1 MAASAT
7 NVMAACA
14 AAAAV
19 ACGGAVIATN
29 VPTADALRAF
39 APAAPPAAPT
49 FPEAARLAKQGGF
62 GPTIDLINHI
72 QQTGVGGWLDEQ
84 FAATGS
90 DYSDLAARVVP
101 RSYCFGRTGSDGAA
115 CSRDYLSATPVAMR
129 FYADAVSQND
139 QLRQRVAFALS
150 QLIVVSDIQTKS
162 TAGIAALN
170 QILLTNAFGNYRDIL
185 RAVTLNPAMGDY
197 LNLADS
203 NKTAPSENYARELM
217 QLFSIG
223 VNQLNPDGTLVKDA
237 AGAPVAAYTSSDVHE
252 IARALTGW
260 TYARIGAASAS
271 DSVQLDYS
279 RPMVPAPTRYDTGA
293 KTFLGRTVPAGASQT
308 ASLEAVIDAVFNQ
321 SSTAPYIARYLIQ
334 QLVVSNPSP
343 AFVGRVSR
351 VFADNGAGVRGDLK
365 AVVRAILTDPEARA
379 IPDPNQAGKVK
390 EPALLMLGLVRAIG
404 GTSDGYAMTTRGAGM
419 GQPVFHAPSVFGVYP
434 PDYPL
439 PLGAPLLSP
448 ASKLMTTA
456 TVIARHNLTYDWTL
470 GGDARPE
477 FSPQPTI
484 AGSTGT
490 QLDWAAWQAY
500 GTDVDGQLDRINLL
514 MLEGGLTAAQRTAI
528 RTAMLAV
535 TNADPATQ
543 ARRRAQ
549 TALYIAASSP
559 LFQIDR

>member
-1 MAASAT
+1 MVGVKEEIGRTITPYVLAPDSP
-7 NVMAACA
+7 NLRMLAACVNEDQKRRYLEPYVRGETISA
-14 AAAAV
+14 I
-19 ACGGAVIATN
+19 GISEPGAG
-29 VPTADALRAF
+29 AD
-39 APAAPPAAPT
+39 PAAMATRAV
-49 FPEAARLAKQGGF
+49 KQGDDYIINGSKIWITRAAEADF
-62 GPTIDLINHI
+62 TIL
-72 QQTGVGGWLDEQ
+72 
-84 FAATGS
+84 
-90 DYSDLAARVVP
+90 
-101 RSYCFGRTGSDGAA
+101 
-115 CSRDYLSATPVAMR
+115 M
-129 FYADAVSQND
+129 AV
-139 QLRQRVAFALS
+139 
-150 QLIVVSDIQTKS
+150 
-162 TAGIAALN
+162 
-170 QILLTNAFGNYRDIL
+170 
-185 RAVTLNPAMGDY
+185 
-197 LNLADS
+197 
-203 NKTAPSENYARELM
+203 
-217 QLFSIG
+217 
-223 VNQLNPDGTLVKDA
+223 
-237 AGAPVAAYTSSDVHE
+237 
-252 IARALTGW
+252 
-260 TYARIGAASAS
+260 
-271 DSVQLDYS
+271 
-279 RPMVPAPTRYDTGA
+279 
-293 KTFLGRTVPAGASQT
+293 
-308 ASLEAVIDAVFNQ
+308 
-321 SSTAPYIARYLIQ
+321 
-334 QLVVSNPSP
+334 
-343 AFVGRVSR
+343 
-351 VFADNGAGVRGDLK
+351 
-365 AVVRAILTDPEARA
+365 TDPEARA

-419 GQPVFHAPSVFGVYP
+419 GQPVFHAPSVFGFYP